1 MNKKR
6 RPNLQD
12 VADLVGVTKMTV
24 SRFLRDPQQVSIPVQ
39 KKLEQA
45 INHLGYINNR
55 APSMLSNAKSQAIG
69 VLVPSLTNQ
78 VFAEVIRGIE
88 SITDSANYQTMLA
101 HYSYCPNQEEKHI
114 ASLLSYNIDGLLLS
128 DMQHT
133 PRTLQMLKASG
144 IPVIEMMDTRSS
156 HAGIAVGF
164 DNVLAAYDM
173 TETLIDKGY
182 SQIVY
187 LAARLDKRTELK
199 YQGYQKAM
207 LKNCLN
213 PIQISTQTASSFSL
227 GAQLLQQTL
236 DTHPQTNAIFCTN
249 DDLAVGAIFECQR
262 QGIKVPDNMAIAGF
276 HGHDIGQVLVP
287 TLTTVIT
294 PREAIGQ
301 TAAKALLAQLNLK
314 DNNHDIVQST
324 IDLGFSIHVG
334 EST

>member
-39 KKLEQA
+39 QKLEQA

-55 APSMLSNAKSQAIG
+55 APSMLSAAKSQAIG

-101 HYSYCPNQEEKHI
+101 HYSYCPDQEEKHI

-128 DMQHT
+128 DTEHN
-133 PRTLQMLKASG
+133 PRTIQMLKTSG
-144 IPVIEMMDTRSS
+144 IPIIEMMDTRSS
-156 HAGIAVGF
+156 HIGIAVGF
-164 DNVLAAYDM
+164 DNKRAASNM
-173 TETLIDKGY
+173 TETLIKKGY
-182 SQIVY
+182 DRVVY

-199 YQGYQKAM
+199 YQGYQQAM
-207 LKNCLN
+207 LKHQLN
-213 PIQISTQTASSFSL
+213 PVQISTQSASSFSL

-236 DTHPQTNAIFCTN
+236 DEHPQTNAIFCTN

-276 HGHDIGQVLVP
+276 HGHDIGQAIVP
-287 TLTTVIT
+287 KLTTVMT

-301 TAAKALLAQLNLK
+301 TAAKALLAQLDPK
-314 DNNHDIVQST
+314 GNHDDTVQST
-324 IDLGFSIHVG
+324 IDLGFSIHLG